1 MRRRRAPERV
11 IAPDPKYNSVLVSK
25 FINNLMWD
33 GKKETSRKI
42 FYKAL
47 ELIQKKTG
55 EDGYQI
61 FLKAI
66 ENVKPEIEVR
76 ARRVGGA
83 TYQVPVEIRPK
94 RQISLAI
101 KWIIQAAR
109 SRSER
114 TMIERLANELIDAS
128 KGIGNAVK
136 IRENTHKMAEANR
149 VFAHYRW

>member
-1 MRRRRAPERV
+1 MRRRRAPER
-11 IAPDPKYNSVLVSK
+11 IITPDPKYNSVLVSK

-33 GKKETSRKI
+33 GKKETARKI